1 MHDLVTPTIRQFQQG
16 DGDACRA
23 CVVELQDAER
33 QFDPRLRTGDSM
45 ADEYLRQM
53 HVRCREYAGTIL
65 VAQHA
70 DAIVGLVMLLT
81 RVPFEGLDEPPG
93 HYALVA
99 ELVVRASSRGHGVG
113 RALLQAAER
122 LAHESGATELRIGVL
137 SNNLPARQLYIGEG
151 FAPYSE
157 FLAKSL
163 TPSSHRD
170 AAT

>member
-1 MHDLVTPTIRQFQQG
+1 MRDAVTPTIRQFQHG

-45 ADEYLRQM
+45 ADEYLRHM

-81 RVPFEGLDEPPG
+81 RVPFETLAEPPG

-99 ELVVRASSRGHGVG
+99 ELVVRASSRGRGVG
-113 RALLQAAER
+113 RALLRAAER
-122 LAHESGATELRIGVL
+122 LAHESGVTELRIGVL
-137 SNNLPARQLYIGEG
+137 SNNLSARNLYIGEG
-151 FAPYSE
+151 FTPYSE
-157 FLAKSL
+157 ILAKPL
-163 TPSSHRD
+163 NPFSHRD

>member
-1 MHDLVTPTIRQFQQG
+1 MREFATPTIRQFQHG

-45 ADEYLRQM
+45 ADEYLRHM

-65 VAQHA
+65 VAQDA
-70 DAIVGLVMLLT
+70 DVIVGLVMLLT
-81 RVPFEGLDEPPG
+81 RVPFEALDEPPG

-99 ELVVRASSRGHGVG
+99 ELVVRASSRGRGVG
-113 RALLQAAER
+113 RALLRAAER

-137 SNNLPARQLYIGEG
+137 SSNFPARQLYVDEG

-157 FLAKSL
+157 TLAKPL
-163 TPSSHRD
+163 EPSS
-170 AAT
+170 

>member
-1 MHDLVTPTIRQFQQG
+1 MRDVLTPTIRPYRPD

-33 QFDPRLRTGDSM
+33 ELDPRLRSGDSM
-45 ADEYLRQM
+45 ADEYLRHM
-53 HVRCREYAGTIL
+53 HARCRDYAGTIL
-65 VAQHA
+65 VAELSGV
-70 DAIVGLVMLLT
+70 IVGLTMVLT
-81 RVPFEGLDEPPG
+81 HVPFEALDEPPG

-99 ELVVRASSRGHGVG
+99 ELVVRADSRGHGVG

-122 LAHESGATELRIGVL
+122 LAHQAHATELRIGVL

-151 FAPYSE
+151 FTPYSE
-157 FLAKSL
+157 ILAKPL
-163 TPSSHRD
+163 KPPSHPD